1 VSRHVAVTGTAM
13 EGHGRFVALRLRLP
27 IQNGD
32 VAELCEFTFQLKTQ
46 NNGSYELWT
55 PKMK

>member
-1 VSRHVAVTGTAM
+1 M

-46 NNGSYELWT
+46 NNGSFEL
-55 PKMK
+55 